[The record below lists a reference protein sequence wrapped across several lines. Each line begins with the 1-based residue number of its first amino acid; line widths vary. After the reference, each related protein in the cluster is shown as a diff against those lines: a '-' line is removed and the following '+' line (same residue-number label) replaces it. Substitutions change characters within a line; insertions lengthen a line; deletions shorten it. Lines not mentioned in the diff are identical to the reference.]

1 MKKVKLYYAALFS
14 LLTISQNSYSSEIQE
29 SINYYPKAINDILV
43 NPDIGITE
51 FHTFDRR
58 NDPWWSE
65 PTHPETSV
73 VYFRWYWEELE
84 TKEGVYN
91 FELIDDTINQ
101 AKNLGKKVV
110 IRFMTLSG
118 LDEVYYNPSPLAGN
132 KILGIPCWLK
142 KQIDP
147 NTFDICEND
156 NSYVVDYKNT
166 LLKEKL
172 EKFISIMGQRYNSN
186 PDILRLD
193 VGLVGSWGEWN
204 LATHK
209 QNANLGKNGYSNS
222 DLKPYIEMM
231 TKAFPDKHL
240 SVDIGSSTE
249 DISSYATSQLNLGWR
264 ADCLGDWTPWGWNH
278 MENGYKD
285 AIEHI
290 KGDGYLPNSYPYIQF
305 ENHWKKA
312 PVDFEICYTME
323 YWSKN
328 ADTYTI
334 EKVKRTFD
342 YALSHHASLINIKS
356 GKVPEI
362 YQDIMDEFLV
372 KLGYRFEL
380 KNVTINSFFNPGSNL
395 TISSSW
401 INTGSAP
408 SYNNYSVAWKLTNII
423 TNTSIVFNTKN
434 DITNWYPSDIK
445 DNIQPEYIQ
454 KDTFALPTDLKQGR
468 YKLQVA
474 LVDKNQQPQINLAIE
489 GKTND
494 KWYDIGFL
502 YIK

>member
-1 MKKVKLYYAALFS
+1 MKKTNLYYAALISS
-14 LLTISQNSYSSEIQE
+14 LIISQNAYSKQKQE
-29 SINYYPKAINDILV
+29 TINYYPETINDILV
-43 NPDIGITE
+43 NPDIGITD

-58 NDPWWSE
+58 NDPWWSK

-84 TKEGVYN
+84 TEEGKYN
-91 FELIDDTINQ
+91 FQLIDDTINQ
-101 AKNLGKKVV
+101 AKNLGKKFVF
-110 IRFMTLSG
+110 RFMTMSG
-118 LDEVYYNPSPLAGN
+118 LNETYYNPSPLAG
-132 KILGIPCWLK
+132 KKTLGIPCWLK

-147 NTFDICEND
+147 NTFDICKDD
-156 NSYVVDYKNT
+156 NSYVVDYKNP

-172 EKFISIMGQRYNSN
+172 TKFVNAMGQRYNTN

-204 LATHK
+204 LATHS
-209 QNANLGKNGYSNS
+209 QDVNLGKNGYSDS
-222 DLKPYIEMM
+222 DLKPYLEMM
-231 TKAFPDKHL
+231 AKAFPDKQL

-264 ADCLGDWTPWGWNH
+264 ADCLGDWAPWGWNH

-285 AIEHI
+285 VIEHI
-290 KGDGYLPNSYPYIQF
+290 KGNGYLPNPYPYTEF

-328 ADTYTI
+328 TDIYTR
-334 EKVKRTFD
+334 EKVKETFD

-380 KNVTINSFFNPGSNL
+380 KNVAVNSFFNPGSNL

-401 INTGSAP
+401 MNTGSAP
-408 SYNNYSVAWKLTNII
+408 SYNNYSVTWKLTNVI
-423 TNTSIVFNTKN
+423 TNTSVTFNTKN
-434 DITNWYPSDIK
+434 DITNWYPSDTKNDIK
-445 DNIQPEYIQ
+445 LEYLQ
-454 KDTFALPTDLKQGR
+454 KNTFSLPTDLKQGK
-468 YKLQVA
+468 YNLQVA
-474 LVDKNQQPQINLAIE
+474 LVDKNQQPKINLAIK

>member
-84 TKEGVYN
+84 TEEGKYN
-91 FELIDDTINQ
+91 FQLIDDTINQ
-101 AKNLGKKVV
+101 AKHLGKKVV
-110 IRFMTLSG
+110 IRFMTMSG
-118 LDEVYYNPSPLAGN
+118 LNETYYNPSPLAGN

-147 NTFDICEND
+147 NTFDICKDD
-156 NSYVVDYKNT
+156 NSYVVDYKNS

-172 EKFISIMGQRYNSN
+172 TKFVNAMGQRYNTN

-204 LATHK
+204 LATHS
-209 QNANLGKNGYSNS
+209 QDANLGKNGYSDS
-222 DLKPYIEMM
+222 DLKPYLEMM
-231 TKAFPDKHL
+231 AKAFPDKQL

-249 DISSYATSQLNLGWR
+249 DISSYATSLLNLGWR
-264 ADCLGDWTPWGWNH
+264 ADCLGDWAPWGWNH

-290 KGDGYLPNSYPYIQF
+290 KGNGYLSNPYPYTEF

-312 PVDFEICYTME
+312 SVDFEICYTME

-328 ADTYTI
+328 ADIYTR
-334 EKVKRTFD
+334 EKVKETFD

-380 KNVTINSFFNPGSNL
+380 KNVTVNSFLNPGSNL

-423 TNTSIVFNTKN
+423 TNTSITFNTKN
-434 DITNWYPSDIK
+434 DITNWYPSDII

-454 KDTFALPTDLKQGR
+454 KDTFALPTDLKQGK

-474 LVDKNQQPQINLAIE
+474 LVDKNQKPQINLAIE
-489 GKTND
+489 GKTKD
-494 KWYDIGFL
+494 KWYDIGLL